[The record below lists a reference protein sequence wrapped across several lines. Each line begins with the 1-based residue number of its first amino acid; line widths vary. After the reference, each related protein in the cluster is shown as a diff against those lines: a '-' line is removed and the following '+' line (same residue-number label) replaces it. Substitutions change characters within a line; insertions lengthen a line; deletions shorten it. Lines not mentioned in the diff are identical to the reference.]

1 MTVATVPAG
10 EAAPGT
16 LVCPEPA
23 ERPDLWPWS
32 ARRRDDGV
40 LEVGGMA
47 LTDIAADFATP
58 VFVMDRADLRGRAR
72 VWATAM
78 AEEFWDG
85 YGMSGGDAYY
95 AGKAFLCSHGLP
107 GRARHGAARRR
118 PAVDGGPAWQQQAR
132 RRD

>member
-1 MTVATVPAG
+1 MTAATVPAG
-10 EAAPGT
+10 ESAPGT

-23 ERPDLWPWS
+23 ERPDLWPWT

-40 LEVGGMA
+40 LEIGGVA

-58 VFVMDRADLRGRAR
+58 AFVMDRADLRGRAR

-85 YGMSGGDAYY
+85 YGMSGGDA
-95 AGKAFLCSHGLP
+95 F
-107 GRARHGAARRR
+107 
-118 PAVDGGPAWQQQAR
+118 
-132 RRD
+132 